1 MQSAVCGAGVYT
13 ERQSFSR
20 LYSSIVRIVAQ
31 ATVYIYI
38 YIYIREGGNERHD
51 HQHTNGP
58 LIIPVV
64 VLLTEEDLF
73 PSASVV
79 SFSPLVFFFFF
90 LTFWLLFC
98 FYWCGPPPPYCCYC
112 CPLAVLSSSA
122 LTVME
127 RDENSA
133 AFCFFSPLF
142 LSTDKSQTQKLMC
155 RRPRKVLTCNR
166 IQRQQQQH

>member
-1 MQSAVCGAGVYT
+1 M
-13 ERQSFSR
+13 
-20 LYSSIVRIVAQ
+20 AQ
-31 ATVYIYI
+31 ATVYI

-90 LTFWLLFC
+90 LTFCYFFVFIDAALLLPIVAIVVHWLSYLL
-98 FYWCGPPPPYCCYC
+98 P
-112 CPLAVLSSSA
+112 
-122 LTVME
+122 
-127 RDENSA
+127 
-133 AFCFFSPLF
+133 
-142 LSTDKSQTQKLMC
+142 
-155 RRPRKVLTCNR
+155 
-166 IQRQQQQH
+166 H